1 MVPVDH
7 RLLAI
12 VGAAAAALSETKSG
26 KLLDSF
32 KMEALQDAIILSLMA
47 SLRATDRRL
56 LLLRP
61 PRGDPPLEGTL
72 KDEVGSVE
80 HRVILAKGRRF
91 PNLGASSGGKSLS
104 ILMEE
109 GILKVLEVPAVDKPF
124 MRLKLPMAMALLIV
138 KEAFLL
144 LEPEGAVP
152 EASFRVFMAIL
163 VSFKRFQPA
172 HLAAPFAAAT
182 VLWTSTVPLRL
193 LPVRSDRE
201 MRSLWLRQRRL
212 GAEPRDLRRFPP
224 LPLPLRRE

>member
-1 MVPVDH
+1 V
-7 RLLAI
+7 
-12 VGAAAAALSETKSG
+12 TKSG

-61 PRGDPPLEGTL
+61 PRGDPLEGTL

-152 EASFRVFMAIL
+152 EASFRVFTAIL

-172 HLAAPFAAAT
+172 DLAAPFAALLAAAAPAFR
-182 VLWTSTVPLRL
+182 TSTAPLRL